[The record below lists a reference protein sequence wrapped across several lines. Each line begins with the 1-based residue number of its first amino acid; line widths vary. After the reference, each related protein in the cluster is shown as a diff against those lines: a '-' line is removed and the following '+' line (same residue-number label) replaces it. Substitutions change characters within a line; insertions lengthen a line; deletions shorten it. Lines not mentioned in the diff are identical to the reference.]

1 MDPVVVIVHF
11 LHVAGGA
18 AWLGG
23 SVFANFFLVPYTLR
37 QPEERQ
43 RDLIG
48 TLLVGPERL
57 MIGAALL
64 VVVTGLVRGTL
75 LGPIAGPEA
84 LGRPYG
90 LVWLVSIAVIAL
102 VFTTGGR
109 LTGPAIRRLAQ
120 DDDLWD
126 DRLAAA
132 VNQRD
137 ALWRR
142 LVIGFRVELGG
153 ILGVLGLMV
162 ILRYL

>member
-1 MDPVVVIVHF
+1 MDPFVIAVHL

-23 SVFANFFLVPYTLR
+23 SVFANLFLVPYTLR
-37 QPEERQ
+37 QPTER
-43 RDLIG
+43 RRHLIR

-75 LGPIAGPEA
+75 LGPISGPES

-90 LVWLVSIAVIAL
+90 LVWILSIVVIAL
-102 VFTTGGR
+102 VFATGAR
-109 LTGPAIRRLAQ
+109 LTGPAMRRLTQ
-120 DDDLWD
+120 EDHLWD
-126 DRLAAA
+126 DPSPAA
-132 VNQRD
+132 VRRRD
-137 ALWRR
+137 ALSRR
-142 LVIGFRVELGG
+142 LVIGFRVELAG

-162 ILRYL
+162 MLRYL